1 MCAAPYGIFRW
12 TMLANDY
19 GRLVAILGQTWR
31 RREEAVFAPPIDN
44 EVGGFVGKRAM
55 EERVASINAGDYLLA
70 GARVLK
76 LPQVL
81 NDKVS
86 QRAVLRWFHNAG
98 MFYTLFS
105 HP

>member
-55 EERVASINAGDYLLA
+55 EELVASINAADYRLA
-70 GARVLK
+70 RARILK
-76 LPQVL
+76 LPQLL
-81 NDKVS
+81 NHKVS
-86 QRAVLRWFHNAG
+86 QPALLPCVPKVCGTYAH
-98 MFYTLFS
+98 S
-105 HP
+105 